1 MRTSHTHV
9 CSVHT
14 STLLEQKASLNMGR
28 TNRGY
33 YLPRFESASILW
45 DSRWWTEPKRHLIG

>member
-14 STLLEQKASLNMGR
+14 STLLEQKASLDMGR

-33 YLPRFESASILW
+33 YLPRFGFVGSPWGSK
-45 DSRWWTEPKRHLIG
+45 WWIEPKKRLIE